1 MKRQGLSLLI
11 FLFLISACSG
21 PHQTDNALAP
31 INNSPVEYYAVLAE
45 KDDYKD
51 VDMTDLL
58 VDYINIQ
65 RLRTVLEELGWQ
77 SGNIHEIEEYDQG
90 DLKAE
95 LDWLEEVVDDNDLVF
110 FYVTGHGTYLR
121 RHIKWS
127 NFFPEE
133 WAQIKAGQRVLLVD
147 SCTAAE
153 FTKTIKEDP
162 NPYISIAAVDEDE
175 YGWAG
180 LEEEGLPIIGGV
192 FTYYFAEALV
202 DPNADSNGDG
212 SVSVQEA
219 ALLAEEGQRS
229 YMHEVVFA
237 VPEFVKMYHD
247 IGVTPD
253 QDQSFPDVILDDNVG
268 NPVILQINE

>member
-1 MKRQGLSLLI
+1 VESYKP
-11 FLFLISACSG
+11 SADGES
-21 PHQTDNALAP
+21 PLA
-31 INNSPVEYYAVLAE
+31 N
-45 KDDYKD
+45 
-51 VDMTDLL
+51 
-58 VDYINIQ
+58 Q
-65 RLRTVLEELGWQ
+65 
-77 SGNIHEIEEYDQG
+77 
-90 DLKAE
+90 
-95 LDWLEEVVDDNDLVF
+95 
-110 FYVTGHGTYLR
+110 
-121 RHIKWS
+121 
-127 NFFPEE
+127 EE
-133 WAQIKAGQRVLLVD
+133 WAQINASQRVLLVD

-153 FTKTIKEDP
+153 FTNTIQDDP
-162 NPYISIAAVDEDE
+162 GPHISIAAVDEDE

-253 QDQSFPDVILDDNVG
+253 QDQSFPDVILNDNVG